1 MAAVNSTMLDLGT
14 EAPDFSLPDTIS
26 GRNYNLDGFKGNKA
40 LLVMFICNH
49 CPYVKLIKESL
60 VEYATDYMDKGVG
73 IVAISSNDVEK
84 YPEDGPEKMKEDAET
99 YGYPFP
105 YLYDESQEVAKK
117 YKAACTPDFFLFDEN
132 MKLVYRGQF
141 DSARPGNDVKPTGK
155 DLREATEKVLSG
167 EQVPDDQ
174 TPSMGCNIKWK
185 KGNQPGYFG

>member
-60 VEYATDYMDKGVG
+60 VEYASDYMDKGVG

-105 YLYDESQEVAKK
+105 YLFDESQEVAKK